1 MIVKIANHPRD
12 YAWGSKTLMADYFGW
27 RETGAPMAEVWFGT
41 HPGSPATLA
50 DNPHVT
56 LREHIGQDLPFLLK
70 LLAADRPLSIQ
81 AHPNLEQARAGF
93 ERENAAG
100 LPLSAA
106 MRNYR
111 DANHKPEA
119 IVALTNFEALCGFR
133 SLPQI
138 KNLLLDMVE
147 APDASET
154 FVAIAKQWLDAFIA
168 DGLAALVAA
177 ILRPQLGGEPIVL
190 DGFNAELARMADFS
204 ARFELAS
211 RLNELHPGDP
221 GVVLALLLNHVY
233 LEPGEALY
241 LPAGNVHAYLGGL
254 GVEVMASSDNVL
266 RGGLTSKHI
275 DVPELLS
282 VLDFES
288 AAVPRIQPRELAHGL
303 VEFPVAAADFKL
315 YRASVSAGNL
325 LAEIALPAA
334 AIALCVGG
342 DVELTDS
349 RGSAVNLRRGEAAY
363 LSPEARHFTL
373 AGNGDCFIALG

>member
-27 RETGAPMAEVWFGT
+27 PETGAPMAEVWFGT
-41 HPGSPATLA
+41 HAGSPATLA

-70 LLAADRPLSIQ
+70 LLAAERPLSIQ
-81 AHPNLEQARAGF
+81 AHPNRDQAKAGF

-100 LPLSAA
+100 LPMTAA
-106 MRNYR
+106 IRNYR

-119 IVALTNFEALCGFR
+119 IVALTDFEALCGFR

-147 APDASET
+147 TPDASQT
-154 FVAIAKQWLDAFIA
+154 FVAIAQQWLDAFNE
-168 DGLAALVAA
+168 DGLAALVAG
-177 ILRPQLGGEPIVL
+177 ILQPQVEGEPIAL

-204 ARFELAS
+204 ARFELAA

-221 GVVLALLLNHVY
+221 GVVVALLLNHVY
-233 LEPGEALY
+233 LAPGEAIY

-275 DVPELLS
+275 DVRELLA
-282 VLDFES
+282 VLDFEPV
-288 AAVPRIQPRELAHGL
+288 AVPRIQPRELAHGL
-303 VEFPVAAADFKL
+303 IEFPVAADDFRL

-325 LAEIALPAA
+325 LAEIALPSAGV
-334 AIALCVGG
+334 ALCVSGE
-342 DVELTDS
+342 VELTDS
-349 RGSAVNLRRGEAAY
+349 RGDAVNLRRGEAAY
-363 LSPEARHFTL
+363 LSPDARHFTL